1 VYATS
6 KVVQVNGCTGVVHG
20 YMVTG
25 NVQGYTG
32 IADEHGNRITGLV
45 QVYHRSVGVVQEYTG
60 AGVGQGYR
68 DT

>member
-1 VYATS
+1 
-6 KVVQVNGCTGVVHG
+6 
-20 YMVTG
+20 MVTG